1 MEGMQGTFRTS
12 RRVLATSRVGD
23 YRLIMYFERN
33 QLVIVLTDVGHR
45 SSIYS

>member
-12 RRVLATSRVGD
+12 RRVGD